1 MKEVVKS
8 PTCLF
13 FGFCFNFVLESLDA
27 GQERSRWGDMSALAR
42 AVVKAASLEMELG
55 TSFGTIEAWHAN
67 PLIRLQG
74 SCCEVEVP
82 EGDSALGGLI
92 CVGDPSLVPV

>member
-27 GQERSRWGDMSALAR
+27 SQEGSSWGDMSALAR
-42 AVVKAASLEMELG
+42 AVVKAASLKM
-55 TSFGTIEAWHAN
+55 
-67 PLIRLQG
+67 
-74 SCCEVEVP
+74 
-82 EGDSALGGLI
+82 
-92 CVGDPSLVPV
+92 